1 MHTSE
6 LCWID

>member
-6 LCWID
+6 LTD